1 MKNRSLLIITALLVI
16 LIFSGCN
23 TVPESID
30 ADLTPIEYFQLGQEA
45 SNKTNYEAALLYYQT
60 FIERFPN
67 DAQRIVEAE
76 FEIAHIYY
84 KLDDFKTSEEMF
96 TAILEKYNQPGA
108 DVLPAWPKILSEK
121 QLVTVQEKSKEAAE

>member
-1 MKNRSLLIITALLVI
+1 MKTRSLLIMAALFII
-16 LIFSGCN
+16 LLFSGCN

-30 ADLTPIEYFQLGQEA
+30 ADLAPIEFFQLGQEA

-60 FIERFPN
+60 FIDRFPE

-76 FEIAHIYY
+76 FEIANIYY
-84 KLDDFKTSEEMF
+84 KLDDLQKADEMF

-121 QLVTVQEKSKEAAE
+121 QLATVQEKSKEAVE